1 MASVE
6 PATETNNIVIAVAD
20 DLPADIVSLI
30 EAADSAN
37 LERAAQQALISVGQP
52 EAQATILLTDDAR
65 IQELN
70 RRYADVD
77 APTDVLSFSTWEGDP
92 RFVTAPEMAAYLGDI
107 VISVPYA
114 ARQAAAGG
122 HTLDAELRLLV
133 VHGMLHLLGYDHATS
148 DEETVMWEKQRSIL
162 DDLTSP

>member
-6 PATETNNIVIAVAD
+6 PAEEASNIAIVVAD
-20 DLPADIVSLI
+20 GLSAEVISLI
-30 EAADSAN
+30 ESVGSADLA
-37 LERAAQQALISVGQP
+37 RAAQQALIRAGRPQ
-52 EAQATILLTDDAR
+52 AQATILLTDDAS

-77 APTDVLSFSTWEGDP
+77 APTDVLSFSAWEGDP
-92 RFVTAPEMAAYLGDI
+92 GFVIAPEMAAYLGDI

-114 ARQAAAGG
+114 ARQAVAAG
-122 HTLDAELRLLV
+122 HALDAELRLLV
-133 VHGMLHLLGYDHATS
+133 VHGILHLLGYDHAT
-148 DEETVMWEKQRSIL
+148 DAEEAIMWEKQQSIL